1 MSGEAPG
8 ERLRRLRRADSQAKA
23 AQVRVA
29 LDAIVTAGGPLTVS
43 HIARRAQVSRRFV
56 YDHPELRAEIDL
68 KAAEAVARFSGRL
81 MSSAA
86 VTGAS
91 LRADLENTRAENHR
105 LRARVRVL
113 EGRLSDTLG
122 QEVAT
127 ELAGNGILLGET
139 ALRDQLAG
147 LQGKIDELTEELR
160 RGGDDLEAARR
171 ANREL
176 MAELNR
182 SRPLP

>member
-1 MSGEAPG
+1 MTGEAPG

-23 AQVRVA
+23 AQVRAA

-43 HIARRAQVSRRFV
+43 HIARSAQVSRRFV

-91 LRADLENTRAENHR
+91 LRADLENTRAENQR
-105 LRARVRVL
+105 LRERVRVL
-113 EGRLSDTLG
+113 EGRRSDTLG

-127 ELAGNGILLGET
+127 ELAGRGILLGET
-139 ALRDQLAG
+139 ALRDQLER
-147 LQGKIDELTEELR
+147 LQATVDELTEELR